1 MAIGRSNGSG
11 TVYKLSGKRKRPFRA
26 VITTGW
32 EIVPDKDGKPKTRQ
46 IRTTIGYFST
56 RDEATAALIQHNS
69 NPYSMN
75 LSTTFSE
82 LYYRWYESEEP
93 RMSESSKTTYQA
105 AYSKCASLWNK
116 PFAELTLDDLQYVID
131 NNAENG
137 CAFPTI
143 KPIRGLFRK
152 LYAFALPRDL
162 AKRDLADFVD
172 VSKYYDS
179 YTPTEKRNFTDSEIS
194 MFWDL
199 SEESDGAKIALMLI
213 YSGMRIGE
221 FLNLKKSDVSISERF
236 ASVTRS
242 KTKAGI
248 RKVPLAKKTL
258 DFWRH
263 FADKE
268 NTTDYFITID
278 NRDFSGTAQERGYR
292 RFRDSVWNPLLESLG
307 MPERRPHE
315 TRHTTATLLHR
326 KEIHQPKVNA
336 ILGHSG
342 TSLSER
348 TYTHLSIKDL
358 LPEIDKI

>member
-1 MAIGRSNGSG
+1 MAIGRSNGAG

-32 EIVPDKDGKPKTRQ
+32 EIVEGTDGKPKSRQ
-46 IRTTIGYFST
+46 IRATIGYFST
-56 RDEATAALIQHNS
+56 RDEALQALIQHNA
-69 NPYSMN
+69 NPLSMN
-75 LSTTFSE
+75 LGTTFSE
-82 LYYRWYESEEP
+82 IYYRWYESEEP
-93 RMSESSKTTYQA
+93 KMSESSKQTYKSTYA
-105 AYSKCASLWNK
+105 KTSFLWEK
-116 PFAELTLDDLQYVID
+116 PFSEITLDDLQFVID
-131 NNAENG
+131 SNAKAG
-137 CAFPTI
+137 CDFPTL
-143 KPIRGLFRK
+143 KPIRTLFRK

-162 AKRDLADFVD
+162 AKRNLGDFVD

-179 YTPTEKRNFTDSEIS
+179 YTPGEKRAFTDEEIESIWEIADESES
-194 MFWDL
+194 
-199 SEESDGAKIALMLI
+199 AKLALMLI

-221 FLNLKKSDVSISERF
+221 FLNLTKEDVSLSERF
-236 ASVTRS
+236 AEITRS

-258 DFWRH
+258 AFWRY
-263 FADKE
+263 FAEKE
-268 NTTDYFITID
+268 NTTDFFITID
-278 NRDFSGTAQERGYR
+278 NKDFSGTAQERGYR
-292 RFRDSVWNPLLESLG
+292 RFRDSVWNPLIESLG